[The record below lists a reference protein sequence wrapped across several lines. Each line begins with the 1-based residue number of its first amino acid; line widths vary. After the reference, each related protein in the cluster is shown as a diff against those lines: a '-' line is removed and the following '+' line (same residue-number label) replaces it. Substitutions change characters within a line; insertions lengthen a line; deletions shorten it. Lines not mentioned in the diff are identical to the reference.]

1 MRVLVCGSRDWGDRR
16 TISRRLQQL
25 PPYAVVI
32 HGAAS
37 RKVDG
42 IEQSADMIAD
52 EVATLLRLR
61 VERYPADWDFYGR
74 TAGFVRNLAMLDTQ
88 PDLVIAF
95 QRGHSRGTQHTI
107 TEAQRRG
114 IPTEIF
120 RSPVADITHA

>member
-25 PPYAVVI
+25 PCDAVVI

-52 EVATLLRLR
+52 EVALGMGLTVGRF
-61 VERYPADWDFYGR
+61 PAMWSNGR
-74 TAGFVRNLAMLDTQ
+74 QAGLVRNLEMLDTN

-95 QRGHSRGTQHTI
+95 QRNLSRGTQHTI
-107 TEAQRRG
+107 NETQRRG
-114 IPTEIF
+114 IPVEIF
-120 RSPVADITHA
+120 RSPAVDITHT